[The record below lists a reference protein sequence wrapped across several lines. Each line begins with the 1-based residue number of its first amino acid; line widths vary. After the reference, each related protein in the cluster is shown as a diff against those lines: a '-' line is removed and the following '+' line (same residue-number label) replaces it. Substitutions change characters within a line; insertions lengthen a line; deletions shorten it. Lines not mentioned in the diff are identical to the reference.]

1 MRRKNQTA
9 EAVTCQQGVSVCPC
23 VLRGP
28 GFHTPA
34 SVAPDLTRLHR
45 GWPRGLE
52 LRPALLLLLLQRSRG
67 GGNGK
72 HVCKSFEAHPIF
84 QFHPPTPCPSSP
96 HTAPGMQ
103 LNSSPLPA
111 VFFSI
116 LGLHSS
122 VSSV

>member
-52 LRPALLLLLLQRSRG
+52 LRPALLLLLLQDPVLLFLLVDPVFL
-67 GGNGK
+67 
-72 HVCKSFEAHPIF
+72 HIV
-84 QFHPPTPCPSSP
+84 
-96 HTAPGMQ
+96 
-103 LNSSPLPA
+103 PL
-111 VFFSI
+111 
-116 LGLHSS
+116 LL
-122 VSSV
+122 VS

>member
-52 LRPALLLLLLQRSRG
+52 LRPALLLLLLQAPTTHSPQTLKRPG
-67 GGNGK
+67 TEPF
-72 HVCKSFEAHPIF
+72 KSLHSLHFKIKKMF
-84 QFHPPTPCPSSP
+84 S
-96 HTAPGMQ
+96 
-103 LNSSPLPA
+103 LI
-111 VFFSI
+111 FFSA
-116 LGLHSS
+116 LKEKLHLQEKIC
-122 VSSV
+122 